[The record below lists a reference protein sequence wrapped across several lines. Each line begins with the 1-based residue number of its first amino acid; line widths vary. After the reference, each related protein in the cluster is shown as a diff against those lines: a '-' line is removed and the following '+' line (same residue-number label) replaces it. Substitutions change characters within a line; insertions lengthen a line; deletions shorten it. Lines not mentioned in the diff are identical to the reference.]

1 MKDKIWNIL
10 LTVAL
15 GAVALIVNS
24 TAAQIKDNASQINR
38 VEMRITSIEASRFTT
53 ADGFAIQKQL
63 SDIRESLAR
72 LETRQAMKP

>member
-10 LTVAL
+10 LTVAM
-15 GAVALIVNS
+15 AAIALIVNS
-24 TAAQIKDNASQINR
+24 AAGQIKDNADKLTSLDNR
-38 VEMRITSIEASRFTT
+38 VVSMEASRFTT
-53 ADGFAIQKQL
+53 ADGIAIQKQL